1 MKIVK
6 GVYFFQSGENTY
18 LRNVNDF
25 KDYLFNEIVF
35 DILDFIKKSSECNLE
50 KLCKHLM
57 TIYDI
62 ENENEFKNDI
72 FLFVQELYE
81 YGIIINNEI
90 DSETHELPISDLVA
104 EERANNMQLNTVA
117 LELTYRCNEKC
128 IHCYVDDCPITSE
141 DELSFEEYK
150 SVLFQLKELGCINL
164 LLTGGEVCLK
174 SDFIEIARYATSLG
188 FLVDVFTNGIA
199 MTDEQFDALCDMKVN
214 SVSFSLYGSEPSI
227 HDAITKVPGSFDLTL
242 KRAMMFKCAGVDTYI
257 KNVVMKQNLDDLEN
271 LYRLGKR
278 IGIDV
283 KTATNISNT
292 HTGVSA
298 QPYRL
303 ETQEQ
308 RSKAMYLINK
318 YDSPIEIDSERN
330 MNDSICSA
338 ASNSLSIDPYGG
350 VHPCLAFT
358 TSAGSVRES
367 SIKDIWENSSF
378 MNEVR
383 ALKFKDLNEKCST
396 CKHSNYC
403 SVCIGAAYEEFNKT
417 FCFNVD
423 TCKWAEITEEIYNIN
438 R

>member
-141 DELSFEEYK
+141 DELSFDEYK
-150 SVLFQLKELGCINL
+150 SILHQLKELGCINL

-214 SVSFSLYGSEPSI
+214 SVSFSLYGSTPAV
-227 HDAITKVPGSFDLTL
+227 HDAITKVPGSFEKTL
-242 KRAMMFKCAGVDTYI
+242 KRVMMFKCAGVDTYI
-257 KNVVMKQNLDDLEN
+257 KNVAIKQNLDDLEN
-271 LYRLGKR
+271 LYKLGKR

-283 KTATNISNT
+283 KTATNITNT
-292 HTGVSA
+292 HLGVSA
-298 QPYRL
+298 QPFRL
-303 ETQEQ
+303 EDCEQ
-308 RSKAMYLINK
+308 IKKVTCMLDRW
-318 YDSPIEIDSERN
+318 DTPIKFNPERDADGPVCN
-330 MNDSICSA
+330 A
-338 ASNSLSIDPYGG
+338 AIGSLSIDPYGN
-350 VHPCLAFT
+350 VRPCLAFT
-358 TSAGSVRES
+358 TSAGSVRKSTIE
-367 SIKDIWENSSF
+367 DIWRNSPF

-383 ALKFKDLNEKCST
+383 SVCFKDLSEKCNG
-396 CKHSNYC
+396 CEYLGYC
-403 SVCIGAAYEEFNKT
+403 SVCMGASYEEFGKT
-417 FCFNVD
+417 FCPNSGA
-423 TCKWAEITEEIYNIN
+423 CEWAKARYSVKNN
-438 R
+438 